1 MKIPSRKTITLLNN
15 VSVSCLFDYY
25 FNPNDLSQCAITKYS
40 SYEHGTKELYKSVL
54 SLIRWQLHCNGE
66 SLESIKMQNYLRASN
81 NTQRKWVVYWIN
93 LYKELSN
100 SKFITF
106 DELDNKISELIPRIC
121 S

>member
-15 VSVSCLFDYY
+15 ISVSCLFDYY
-25 FNPNDLSQCAITKYS
+25 FNPNDLSQCAITKHS
-40 SYEHGTKELYKSVL
+40 PYEHGTKELYKSVL
-54 SLIRWQLHCNGE
+54 SSIRWQLHCNGE